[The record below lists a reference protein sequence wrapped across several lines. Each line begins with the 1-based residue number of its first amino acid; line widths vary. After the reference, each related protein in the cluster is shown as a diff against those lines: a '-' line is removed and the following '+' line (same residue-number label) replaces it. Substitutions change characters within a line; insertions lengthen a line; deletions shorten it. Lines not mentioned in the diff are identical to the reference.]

1 MTNSNLTKYAE
12 IGVKLRQLPPEA
24 HISSHEWEELVQ
36 KLCSSDDDRLRE
48 IGNRELYEL
57 YNKRQLSGS
66 KQ

>member
-1 MTNSNLTKYAE
+1 MTNMNLTKYAE
-12 IGVKLRQLPPEA
+12 IGIKLRQMPLES
-24 HISSHEWEELVQ
+24 HIPSHEWEELVQ

-57 YNKRQLSGS
+57 HNKRQLGGS